1 MMTTPFQTRFVELAA
16 ERSPLCVGIDP
27 SAESLEGWGLADDLQ
42 GLRAF
47 CERMVEAC
55 APLVA
60 AVKPQ
65 SAFFERHG
73 PEGMAALRDTVAGA
87 QRRGALVIIDVKR
100 GDISSTAAA
109 YGEAFLGPKSPFG
122 GDAITTSAYLGFGS
136 LDPIF
141 EIAKRKDAG
150 VFVVVRS
157 SNPEGTKQQQARL
170 PDGRT
175 VAEYLA
181 GQIAARNAAEEPNG
195 LGRIGAVLGATMG
208 EEAGRL
214 ADCLRNSLLL
224 LPGIGAQGATI
235 ADVKRQFGAHYAR
248 VIPTISRGIARA
260 GPRAEALRE
269 VVEGYVAEVRAAP

>member
-1 MMTTPFQTRFVELAA
+1 VGPP
-16 ERSPLCVGIDP
+16 PL
-27 SAESLEGWGLADDLQ
+27 
-42 GLRAF
+42 
-47 CERMVEAC
+47 
-55 APLVA
+55 
-60 AVKPQ
+60 
-65 SAFFERHG
+65 
-73 PEGMAALRDTVAGA
+73 
-87 QRRGALVIIDVKR
+87 GALVIIDVKR

-109 YGEAFLGPKSPFG
+109 YGEAFLGPRSPFG

-141 EIAKRKDAG
+141 EIAKREDAG

-157 SNPEGTKQQQARL
+157 SNPEGIKQQQARL